1 MAWYEKYDIFTLC
14 RLNLG
19 YGCQC
24 IIKKFY
30 ILSQSYNMK
39 MKVKE
44 QQEDMEQIV
53 SEHCV
58 IRTSLI
64 HVMVLCN
71 YETSKTFSHLPSATR
86 YQNPILFYFS
96 KYKSTRKC
104 TAGVMVIMT
113 LAWVI
118 INMDREG
125 GDSSCNID
133 ILKKNLQIF
142 IFFSMI
148 VPFSYELWIL
158 MIFIFIHFR
167 RPQSSFWLFYHV

>member
-1 MAWYEKYDIFTLC
+1 MSSKFKTNLFLNWCDNWRRVKPLKTSGV
-14 RLNLG
+14 RLHVGVRLA
-19 YGCQC
+19 
-24 IIKKFY
+24 IPFLY

-96 KYKSTRKC
+96 KYQITRKC

-118 INMDREG
+118 LNMDREG

-133 ILKKNLQIF
+133 IKKKTCKCL
-142 IFFSMI
+142 FFL
-148 VPFSYELWIL
+148 VWLYHFL
-158 MIFIFIHFR
+158 MNCGF
-167 RPQSSFWLFYHV
+167 

>member
-1 MAWYEKYDIFTLC
+1 
-14 RLNLG
+14 
-19 YGCQC
+19 
-24 IIKKFY
+24 
-30 ILSQSYNMK
+30 MK

-96 KYKSTRKC
+96 KYKSTRKMYC
-104 TAGVMVIMT
+104 RGDGDYDAG
-113 LAWVI
+113 LSD
-118 INMDREG
+118 N
-125 GDSSCNID
+125 
-133 ILKKNLQIF
+133 
-142 IFFSMI
+142 
-148 VPFSYELWIL
+148 
-158 MIFIFIHFR
+158 
-167 RPQSSFWLFYHV
+167 